1 MNPRE
6 ARFSDRVVLITGAA
20 SGLGLAT
27 ARRFAGEGAHL
38 VLVDWAADALDSAVA
53 EISSAG
59 TKVIGIEGDVS
70 KAETAQ
76 RAVSAA
82 VEAFGRIDVLFNN
95 AGIDPLTARS
105 LVETTEEQWD
115 SIFGVNLKSFFLFV
129 RETIPVM
136 KANGGGAI
144 VNTASSAGMKASSQE
159 AAYGISKAAVIALTR
174 SLARD
179 FSGDGIRTNAICP
192 GFLEAMT
199 SDRRAGVPEEQ
210 LRARSAKASQ
220 LVPMGREGTYDEVA
234 QAVLFLASD
243 ESSYTSGAS
252 LLMDGGWIA

>member
-1 MNPRE
+1 MNRRE

-27 ARRFAGEGAHL
+27 ARRFSGEGAHL
-38 VLVDWAADALDSAVA
+38 VLVDCAADALDSAVA

-59 TKVIGIEGDVS
+59 TKVISIEGDVS
-70 KAETAQ
+70 KAETAH

-82 VEAFGRIDVLFNN
+82 TETFGRIDVLFNN

-115 SIFGVNLKSFFLFV
+115 SIFGVNLKSVYLFV
-129 RETIPVM
+129 RQAIPVM
-136 KANGGGAI
+136 KAHGGGAI
-144 VNTASSAGMKASSQE
+144 VNTASSAGMRASSQE

-174 SLARD
+174 ALARD
-179 FSGDGIRTNAICP
+179 FSCDGIRANAICP

-220 LVPMGREGTYDEVA
+220 LVPMGREGTYDEIA
-234 QAVLFLASD
+234 QAVLFLASE